1 MHVTILYGPKKEGK
15 MKKWILMASLCLVA
29 VAAQAQSYKEYV
41 RKALDAMSMDSTE
54 VTECLY
60 MLDS

>member
-1 MHVTILYGPKKEGK
+1 

-41 RKALDAMSMDSTE
+41 RKAFGRDVHGQYGSGGEAFFREAMRGSQPNVPMQ
-54 VTECLY
+54 
-60 MLDS
+60 

>member
-1 MHVTILYGPKKEGK
+1 

-54 VTECLY
+54 VRGFFARRCVWSQPNVP
-60 MLDS
+60 MQ